1 MPFKFVKPD
10 QVILGN
16 VTQIDL
22 HALWAQ
28 GIRGFI
34 FDLDNTLM
42 EPHSKTFAIREDVA
56 DWLAALSEKGFRS
69 FLLTNNKREA
79 YSKQAAAV
87 LNMPV
92 IWYAAKP
99 NPEKFHQALSML
111 DLPVSQVAVVG
122 DRPLTDIWGGQRIG
136 AYTILVEPLRK
147 GQEPPAI
154 QFLRALERSLIR
166 HPKTV

>member
-1 MPFKFVKPD
+1 MPFKFVKPT
-10 QVILGN
+10 QVIHGF

-22 HALWAQ
+22 HALWDQ

-42 EPHSKTFAIREDVA
+42 EPHSQTFAIREDVA
-56 DWLAALSEKGFRS
+56 LWLSTLSDKGFKS
-69 FLLTNNKREA
+69 FLLTNNKREE
-79 YSKQAAAV
+79 YSKKAAAV
-87 LNMPV
+87 LKMPV

-99 NPEKFHQALSML
+99 NPEKFHQALSEL
-111 DLPVSQVAVVG
+111 NLPASQVAVVG

-136 AYTILVEPLRK
+136 AHTILVEPLRK

-166 HPKTV
+166 HP